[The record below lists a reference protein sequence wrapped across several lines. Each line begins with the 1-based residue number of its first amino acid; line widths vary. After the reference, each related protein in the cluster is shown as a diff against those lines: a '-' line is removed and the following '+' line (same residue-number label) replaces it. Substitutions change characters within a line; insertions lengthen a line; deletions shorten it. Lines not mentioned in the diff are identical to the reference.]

1 MKTNKLFSI
10 VSLMLFA
17 VLAASAVSAVPTIDR
32 VEVDDTQLNANQV
45 NYLSVETGSQITVDV
60 WLTSNEDNDNIRV
73 EAFISGSDDNDD
85 VSAKTS
91 LFQVEDNATYKK
103 SLTLIL
109 PQTADEDRYKL
120 RVIVSDRNGQET
132 VQNYNL
138 VFDEPRHDLAI
149 EDVIFYPNGNVQAG
163 QAFLSTVRLEN
174 FGQKDENDVK
184 VMVSIPELGISATD
198 YINEIESDDEEST
211 EEMYMRIPSTA
222 KTGTYQ
228 VKIDV
233 WYNDQH
239 DTLSKSMS
247 VDVDALPAAPA
258 PAVVQAPTTPVIP
271 VVAEKSILRSVLEG
285 VLLVLVGL
293 LVIVAIIL
301 GVSKLSSNE

>member
-10 VSLMLFA
+10 VALMLFA

-32 VEVDDTQLNANQV
+32 VEVDDTQLSTNQV
-45 NYLSVETGSQITVDV
+45 NYLSVETGSQITIDV
-60 WLTSNEDNDNIRV
+60 WLTSQESNDNIRV
-73 EAFISGSDDNDD
+73 EAFVSGSDDNED

-91 LFQVEDNATYKK
+91 LFSVEDNTTYKK
-103 SLTLIL
+103 SLSLTL
-109 PQTADEDRYKL
+109 PQTADADRYKL
-120 RVIVSDRNGQET
+120 RIIVSDRNGQET
-132 VQNYNL
+132 VQDYNL
-138 VFDEPRHDLAI
+138 VFDSPRHDLAI

-163 QAFLSTVRLEN
+163 QALLTSVRLEN

-247 VDVDALPAAPA
+247 VDVEALPTPA
-258 PAVVQAPTTPVIP
+258 VAVVQAPVTPVTP
-271 VVAEKSILRSVLEG
+271 VVAEKSMLRSVLEG

>member
-32 VEVDDTQLNANQV
+32 VEVDDTQLNENQV
-45 NYLSVETGSQITVDV
+45 NYLSVETGSQVTVDI

-73 EAFISGSDDNDD
+73 EAFITGSDDNDD

-91 LFQVEDNATYKK
+91 LFSVEDNATYKK
-103 SLTLIL
+103 SLTLTL
-109 PQTADEDRYKL
+109 PQTADEDRYSL
-120 RVIVSDRNGQET
+120 RVIVSDRNGDEI

-138 VFDEPRHDLAI
+138 VLDEPRHDLAI

-233 WYNDQH
+233 WYNDGH

-247 VDVDALPAAPA
+247 VDVDALPPAPA
-258 PAVVQAPTTPVIP
+258 PVVQVPVTPVTP
-271 VVAEKSILRSVLEG
+271 VVAEKSMLRSVLEG